1 MHITADLS
9 SENANYLIH
18 AKVVELY
25 SELFL
30 LAMRSANLL
39 YVEGGRMPPV
49 VPKTSCV
56 SYPAQNYMHTN
67 VAA

>member
-1 MHITADLS
+1 MHITADLC

-18 AKVVELY
+18 AKVELY

-39 YVEGGRMPPV
+39 EGGLMPPV

-56 SYPAQNYMHTN
+56 SYPAQNYMHTSS